1 MSAELSKTSARD
13 IAWGRIFEELEL
25 FAKIE
30 LDGYVDVD
38 AKTLKNY
45 FEPRLLAKID
55 HERNL
60 PEVFRAS
67 GIRILPLS
75 METYRLGLFEI
86 FHPISDALEVG
97 VTGQY
102 RQIPSFVKSFDPASI
117 TSEQTAIFA
126 AVISGVLV
134 DFLGEDALQVNSGR
148 MRTGEFKFEILQRG
162 GDFLNVPVRNAQIE
176 IDAGFETRNSFV
188 IVEAKNHTAV
198 DFNIRQL
205 YYPFRTWTQ
214 RIEKPVR
221 SIFLT
226 YDNKEMRIHEYDFE
240 STNNFSS
247 IVPRKSGTYTFSKSK
262 ISIADLV
269 GLAQDT
275 PKVSRFHAPFP
286 QADNF
291 NRVIDLVEILIDKPR
306 ELAELTSIYGFVGRQ
321 SNYYSDAAR
330 YLGLVEKRTG
340 ANGRKY
346 LYATP
351 LAVSI
356 SKLEFRDR
364 FLEYAKLLVSV
375 DAISTTFIRAA
386 TSNSQPTVSEVREIF
401 NVSPDSQYLSGS
413 TVERRALTIKSWANW
428 LFNLA
433 SG

>member
-1 MSAELSKTSARD
+1 MSNELSKISARD
-13 IAWGRIFEELEL
+13 IAWVRIFEELAL
-25 FAKIE
+25 LDKI
-30 LDGYVDVD
+30 DSDDFVDVP
-38 AKTLKNY
+38 ARTLKNY

-75 METYRLGLFEI
+75 METYRLGRFEI
-86 FHPISDALEVG
+86 FHPISDSSEPVSS
-97 VTGQY
+97 GQT
-102 RQIPSFVKSFDPASI
+102 RQIPSFVKSFDAASI

-134 DFLGEDALQVNSGR
+134 DFLGEDALLVNSGR
-148 MRTGEFKFEILQRG
+148 MRTGEFSFEILQQSG
-162 GDFLNVPVRNAQIE
+162 LLLNVPVRNAQIE
-176 IDAGFETRNSFV
+176 IDAGFETENSMV
-188 IVEAKNHTAV
+188 LVEAKNHTAV

-205 YYPFRTWTQ
+205 YYPYRTWVKK
-214 RIEKPVR
+214 IEKPVR
-221 SIFLT
+221 SIFMT

-247 IVPRKSGTYTFSKSK
+247 IIPRKSGTYTFSKST
-262 ISIADLV
+262 ISLTELV
-269 GLAQDT
+269 ALAKET
-275 PKVSRFHAPFP
+275 PKAARFHAPFP

-306 ELAELTSIYGFVGRQ
+306 ELGELTTIYGFVGRQ

-351 LAVSI
+351 LAVNI
-356 SKLEFRDR
+356 AKLEFRDR
-364 FLEYAKLLVSV
+364 SLEYAKLLVSV
-375 DAISTTFIRAA
+375 DAISTTFLRAA
-386 TSNSQPTVSEVREIF
+386 NSNSQPNVSEVREIF
-401 NVSPDSQYLSGS
+401 NNSTDSQYLSGS
-413 TVERRALTIKSWANW
+413 TIERRALTIKSWASW
-428 LFNLA
+428 LWNLA
-433 SG
+433 SN